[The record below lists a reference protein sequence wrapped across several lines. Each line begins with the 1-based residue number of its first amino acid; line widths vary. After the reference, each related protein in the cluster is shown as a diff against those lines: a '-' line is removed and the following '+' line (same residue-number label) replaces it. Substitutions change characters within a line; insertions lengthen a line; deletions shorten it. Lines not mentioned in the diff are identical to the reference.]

1 LVDTYWRFS
10 CDGIEL
16 GGQARRRAGVVPLL
30 LRLMEFGETAESIRA
45 VKHRAYRRRAK

>member
-30 LRLMEFGETAESIRA
+30 LRLMEFWRD
-45 VKHRAYRRRAK
+45 RRVNPGSEAQSVSLPR